1 MNRRGVNKLVM
12 GKVAISI
19 VLLLLCGEGR
29 SEYVTAAIQHAA
41 WQSQQ
46 SKTLCQ
52 LLHPIDH
59 FGSAGFLHYSGEP
72 LQFYLQET
80 QFQSII
86 SRASLY
92 VEPSPWHDQPI
103 YRQDYP
109 VFLDGQSPSHFHRL
123 VVFADAA
130 EEMLNS
136 LLQGHY
142 PVFALIRR
150 SQEVRVAVSSI
161 NFAESYSDFAECR
174 KALLP
179 FGEKQLERDN
189 LYFAPQSDGLAR
201 PITER
206 LRHVSAYMREMPQ
219 ARAVIASAT
228 AVAGTADQKWFGRRA
243 RRIVKQLR
251 QYGIA
256 SNRIRIENGPY
267 QRNDDNE
274 LLLKVFGPDALN
286 RYYFHKG
293 STRLSYQEKQRLAL
307 LAQYIRDNKPR
318 GQITISSH
326 TDSRGRRASNLK
338 VSEERGEAV
347 KNYLIAQGIAGERLR
362 VKAYGESR
370 PIKSNRFP
378 AGRAQN
384 RRVVITF
391 SN

>member
-1 MNRRGVNKLVM
+1 MGELVM
-12 GKVAISI
+12 GKMAVSI
-19 VLLLLCGEGR
+19 VLLLLCGEGW
-29 SEYVTAAIQHAA
+29 SEYVTAPMQYAD

-80 QFQSII
+80 QFQSTI
-86 SRASLY
+86 SHASLY
-92 VEPSPWHDQPI
+92 VEPSPWREQPT
-103 YRQDYP
+103 YRRDYP
-109 VFLDGQSPSHFHRL
+109 VFLDDQPPSHFHRL

-130 EEMLNS
+130 EEMLNT

-142 PVFALIRR
+142 PVFALFRR
-150 SQEVRVAVSSI
+150 SREIRVAVSSI
-161 NFAESYSDFAECR
+161 NFAESYSNFAECR

-179 FGEKQLERDN
+179 FGEKQLERDD
-189 LYFAPQSDGLAR
+189 LYFAPQSDGLSGPVA
-201 PITER
+201 ER
-206 LRHVSAYMREMPQ
+206 LRDVSVYMREMPQ
-219 ARAVIASAT
+219 ARVVIASAT

-243 RRIVKQLR
+243 QRIVKQLR

-256 SNRIRIENGPY
+256 DKRIRIESGPY

-274 LLLKVFGPDALN
+274 LLLNVFGPDALS
-286 RYYFHKG
+286 RYYFRKG

-307 LAQYIRDNKPR
+307 LAQYIRDHKPR
-318 GQITISSH
+318 GQIIVSSH
-326 TDSRGRRASNLK
+326 TDSRGRRDGNLK
-338 VSEERGEAV
+338 ISKERGETV